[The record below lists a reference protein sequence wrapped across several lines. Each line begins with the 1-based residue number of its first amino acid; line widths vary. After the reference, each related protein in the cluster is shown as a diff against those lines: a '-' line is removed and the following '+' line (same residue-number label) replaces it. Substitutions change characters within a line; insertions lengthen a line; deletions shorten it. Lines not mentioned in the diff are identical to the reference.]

1 MRLDRDRLRLSASD
15 VANFVAC
22 GHLTRL
28 DLLHARG
35 EIQPP
40 RAFDV
45 GFQDLVA
52 RGEAHEAAVLRRFRA
67 AGWHVAEISEGPEPD
82 AAQATLAAIRD
93 GADVVYQGVLLADQS
108 PDGPALLGRPDFL
121 VRAGLLPAPDGEP
134 RLARDHY
141 EVVDAKLA
149 RSAKAR
155 AVAQIGFYSDLLAGA
170 QGIRP
175 RWMHLALGDGE
186 FTSLKVDD
194 YAAYERQARR
204 LLTAFIADDDGEN
217 PPSVPYPEP
226 VEHCVICRWSE
237 LCAGRR
243 RRDDDLSL
251 IAGITAGQRRALKS
265 AGVTTRRGFAGL
277 AELPDLSRVSRA
289 SLASAQSQARL
300 QVASEDAGH
309 IEYEL
314 LEPERDAAGALVPNR
329 GLLALPEPVTGD
341 LFFDIE
347 GARYYSEDGKE
358 FGLQYLFGIIDTA
371 DIDASGTPRYT
382 QIWAFDR
389 RDEKRAFE
397 ELVDF
402 ITDRRKRT
410 PGLHVYH
417 YNHYEPTAVD
427 HLTELHETRQEAVG
441 RLMGRFATREDEV
454 DDLFRRGVFVD
465 LYRVVRQGI
474 RAGVESYSIKTT
486 RADVRLR
493 PAGGPAG
500 RHCQPD
506 RVRGRAGRRGGG
518 GGAGPAAG
526 GRRVQRGR
534 LPGDARL
541 ARLAGGAAG
550 RAVRTAGL
558 RSLPRPA
565 AVEEV
570 RVTEDP
576 ELARIR
582 DELLADVPD
591 DPSAR
596 SAEQNAK
603 ALLADLLDWHRRE
616 DKPGW
621 WRYFYLRTLGP
632 AELIGES
639 DALGGLTGGDIVEEL
654 KRSVVRRFFFP
665 PQEHRF
671 AARRHRARQ
680 CYGQGLDG
688 RGDR

>member
-67 AGWHVAEISEGPEPD
+67 AGWHVAEISAGPEPD
-82 AAQATLAAIRD
+82 AAQATLAAIRG

-134 RLARDHY
+134 RLAGDHY

-155 AVAQIGFYSDLLAGA
+155 AVAQVGFYSGLLAGA

-251 IAGITAGQRRALKS
+251 IAGITAGQRRALKG

-277 AELPDLSRVSRA
+277 AELPELSRVSRA

-329 GLLALPEPVTGD
+329 GLLALPEPVAGD

-358 FGLQYLFGIIDTA
+358 FGLQYLFGVIDTA

-474 RAGVESYSIKTT
+474 RAGVESYSIK
-486 RADVRLR
+486 RLEPICGYAR
-493 PAGGPAG
+493 QVDLRDATASLIAFEAALDDGVAGEE
-500 RHCQPD
+500 RD
-506 RVRGRAGRRGGG
+506 R
-518 GGAGPAAG
+518 
-526 GRRVQRGR
+526 RRVVAGYNEDDCRAT
-534 LPGDARL
+534 LAL

-550 RAVRTAGL
+550 RAGRAAGPGAAAPCRGRGSPRDR
-558 RSLPRPA
+558 RSG
-565 AVEEV
+565 
-570 RVTEDP
+570 
-576 ELARIR
+576 ARQDQGR
-582 DELLADVPD
+582 
-591 DPSAR
+591 
-596 SAEQNAK
+596 
-603 ALLADLLDWHRRE
+603 
-616 DKPGW
+616 
-621 WRYFYLRTLGP
+621 
-632 AELIGES
+632 
-639 DALGGLTGGDIVEEL
+639 
-654 KRSVVRRFFFP
+654 
-665 PQEHRF
+665 
-671 AARRHRARQ
+671 AARRCPRRPVGTLGRAEREGTARRPARLAPARGQARLVAVFLPPHPRSRRAHRRV
-680 CYGQGLDG
+680 G
-688 RGDR
+688 RAGRPDRR